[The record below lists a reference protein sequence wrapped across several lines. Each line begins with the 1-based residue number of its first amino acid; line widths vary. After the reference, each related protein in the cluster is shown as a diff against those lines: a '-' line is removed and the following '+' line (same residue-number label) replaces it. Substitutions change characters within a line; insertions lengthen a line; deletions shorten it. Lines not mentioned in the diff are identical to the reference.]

1 MYSLINS
8 LVIGAIRARYVTL
21 IAALVIVLAGAIAWH
36 RLPLEAYPE
45 LSNPQVRIIS
55 LYPGK
60 GAEEV
65 EKLVTIPLEKE
76 LYGIPKET
84 ALRSLSLYGLSVV
97 TLTFSEGTDSTLAR
111 QRVLE
116 RIHQASL
123 PGDVQP
129 HLEPDVGSLREIF
142 RYTKPS
148 DDEIART
155 AEELFQ

>member
-84 ALRSLSLYGLSVV
+84 ALRS
-97 TLTFSEGTDSTLAR
+97 
-111 QRVLE
+111 
-116 RIHQASL
+116 
-123 PGDVQP
+123 
-129 HLEPDVGSLREIF
+129 
-142 RYTKPS
+142 
-148 DDEIART
+148 
-155 AEELFQ
+155 